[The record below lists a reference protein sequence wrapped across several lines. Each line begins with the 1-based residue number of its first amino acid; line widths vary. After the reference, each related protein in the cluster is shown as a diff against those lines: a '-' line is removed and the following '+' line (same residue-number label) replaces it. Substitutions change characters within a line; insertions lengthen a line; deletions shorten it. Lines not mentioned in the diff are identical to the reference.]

1 MTTDN
6 IFIGLMSGTSVDAV
20 DAVAVKITEHGYKII
35 STHSELISADL
46 RAQILDLCDPQKE
59 SIQLLAETDHQL
71 GKLYAHATHQL
82 LAKANLKAGDIRAI
96 GCHGQTIRHSPPG
109 AEQIPFSLQI
119 GDANVVAADT
129 NITVVA
135 DFRRKDI
142 ALGGQGAPLAPGFHQ
157 FAFTE
162 NEINRAI
169 VNIGGISNISLLE
182 ASGSCL
188 GFDTGPGNVLMDLW
202 SQIHLGTRYDHNGS
216 WAAQGTPI
224 PKLLT
229 QMKADGFF
237 SLPAPKSTGRE
248 LFNINWLNNQLAD
261 FSEAAP
267 QDIQATL
274 LSLTAESISESI
286 LGLPQTIDE
295 VFVCGGGA
303 FNGSLMDTLTAK
315 LTQIATTD
323 ALGISPSWVV
333 CCAFAWLAKQRMASM
348 AGNLTSVTGAN
359 RHAVLGAVY
368 LPD

>member
-20 DAVAVKITEHGYKII
+20 DAVAVEITNHQYKII
-35 STHSELISADL
+35 STHSEQIPADL

-59 SIQLLAETDHQL
+59 SIQLLAETDHHL
-71 GKLYAHATHQL
+71 GRLYAKVTHQL
-82 LAKANLKAGDIRAI
+82 LEKANLRATDIRAI
-96 GCHGQTIRHSPPG
+96 GCHGQTIRHSPPSAG
-109 AEQIPFSLQI
+109 QIPFSLQI

-157 FAFTE
+157 FAFADA
-162 NEINRAI
+162 EINRAI
-169 VNIGGISNISLLE
+169 VNVGGISNISLLE

-202 SQIHLGTRYDHNGS
+202 SQTHLGTHYDHNGS
-216 WAAQGTPI
+216 WAAQGTLI
-224 PKLLT
+224 PSLLE
-229 QMKADGFF
+229 QMKADSFF
-237 SLPAPKSTGRE
+237 ALPAPKSTGRE
-248 LFNINWLNNQLAD
+248 LFNTNWLNNQLAN
-261 FSEAAP
+261 FSEESP

-274 LSLTAESISESI
+274 LSLTAETISEAI
-286 LGLPQTIDE
+286 LALPQSIDE
-295 VFVCGGGA
+295 VFICGGGA
-303 FNGSLMDTLTAK
+303 FNGSLMNSLTAK
-315 LTQIATTD
+315 LSHVATID
-323 ALGISPSWVV
+323 ALGISPSWVE
-333 CCAFAWLAKQRMASM
+333 CCAFAWLAKQRMTSM
-348 AGNLTSVTGAN
+348 AGNLTSVTGAT